1 MKFGDGEK
9 LIITFED
16 DYEEPIATNKEME
29 NTNDCD
35 GNKEDEESRL
45 EDFGISTLGRNC
57 WTNNV
62 CYAKEIKLGQ
72 KKKACRLDTGLGR
85 RPTNPIGLVNGYL
98 G

>member
-16 DYEEPIATNKEME
+16 NYEEPIATNKEME
-29 NTNDCD
+29 KANGCD
-35 GNKEDEESRL
+35 GHKEDEESIF
-45 EDFGISTLGRNC
+45 FGISTLGRNC

-72 KKKACRLDTGLGR
+72 KE
-85 RPTNPIGLVNGYL
+85 N
-98 G
+98 